1 MGVIILFREMRRK
14 DRELKDD
21 EVIEILKNSDYG
33 ILSTVSQNGYP
44 YGVPISFVFLN
55 NSIYFHGAVEGH
67 KLDNIL
73 NNSKVSFC
81 VVGQTCILPDKF
93 STKYE
98 SVIVFGRANEVFN
111 NEKNTILLEILNK
124 YSPDY
129 IEKGKAYITNA
140 SIKTKVIKISIE
152 HISGKARR

>member
-1 MGVIILFREMRRK
+1 MFREMRRK
-14 DRELKDD
+14 DRELKND
-21 EVIEILKNSDYG
+21 EVIEVLKNNDYG
-33 ILSTVSQNGYP
+33 ILSTVSHNGYP
-44 YGVPISFVFLN
+44 YGVPVSFVFLN
-55 NSIYFHGAVEGH
+55 NSIYFHGASEGH

-81 VVGQTCILPDKF
+81 VVGQTCVLPDKF

-98 SVIVFGRANEVFN
+98 SVIVFGMAVEVLN
-111 NEKNTILLEILNK
+111 DEKNTALFEIMNK

-129 IEKGKAYITNA
+129 IEKGKEYIKSASNA
-140 SIKTKVIKISIE
+140 TRVIKINIE